1 MVQPCSYSKDCL
13 EWPGGLG
20 MPACGMLPTGPFDWT
35 WMGHNRDLNP
45 QSKTGWASL
54 TFRTTAAT
62 LTTRFQVTQWDDK
75 DTPALS
81 SVEMQLLAENFEV
94 AASAPCV
101 SRWADGAPE
110 ATCGLG
116 VLDCR
121 DDMGW
126 TNGQGK
132 TCADYS
138 SERWCAGGGAV
149 PGAEWTLGSQ
159 FGRPEDH
166 CCACGKRA
174 GPSTQPVVRHVTMR
188 VVGPKTTALTHT
200 FFR

>member
-1 MVQPCSYSKDCL
+1 
-13 EWPGGLG
+13 
-20 MPACGMLPTGPFDWT
+20 MPACGMLLAGPFDWT
-35 WMGHNRDLNP
+35 WMGHNRDLDP

-75 DTPALS
+75 DGPGLPS
-81 SVEMQLLAENFEV
+81 IEMQLLAEDFEV

-121 DDMGW
+121 DAVGW
-126 TNGQGK
+126 TNGRGK
-132 TCADYS
+132 ACADYS
-138 SERWCAGGGAV
+138 SEGWCAGGRAT

-174 GPSTQPVVRHVTMR
+174 GPMTQPVVRHVAMR
-188 VVGPKTTALTHT
+188 VVGPKTVALTHT
-200 FFR
+200 IFT